1 MLCRVPPIRWKPLP
15 NRVRD
20 AKDQLWLPGAE
31 LRQLISR
38 FTIAPQ
44 HRVESPI
51 RAANPSAHRDV
62 GTEFQQYRSFQPGDD
77 LRRVDWRAFGRS
89 DRFLVREAEREGRLT
104 IVFVLDLSGSMSMQD
119 SNGQSR
125 YEYACELVGAL
136 AWLANEQRHDLML
149 LGLGGGRPLVVPA
162 GFGQT
167 QVERVLRVL
176 SQAAPEGPSPTSVEV
191 HNALEQIPARSAL
204 FVLSDFLSTDEQ
216 TPASLVKLAS
226 RSFSMTSVQILLNQE
241 LSLPRVGQVR
251 LVEQERGG
259 TQLFDV
265 RSFRR
270 DYEAR
275 FGQLL
280 RDMRRSHVG
289 MGARFV
295 RTSADT
301 SPAAT
306 LRAVLHPE
314 LPGSKR
320 LLVSVAGA

>member
-1 MLCRVPPIRWKPLP
+1 M
-15 NRVRD
+15 RD
-20 AKDQLWLPGAE
+20 ARDQLWLPGAD

-38 FTIAPQ
+38 FVIAPQ
-44 HRVESPI
+44 HRVESPV

-89 DRFLVREAEREGRLT
+89 DRLLVREAEREGRLT
-104 IVFVLDLSGSMSMQD
+104 IVFVLDLSGSMSMED
-119 SNGQSR
+119 ANGQSR
-125 YEYACELVGAL
+125 YEYACKLIGAL

-149 LGLGGGRPLVVPA
+149 LGLGGGRPLVVPS

-167 QVERVLRVL
+167 QLERMLRIL
-176 SQAAPEGPSPTSVEV
+176 SQVTPEGPSPTSVEV

-204 FVLSDFLSTDEQ
+204 LVLSDFLSADEQ
-216 TPASLVKLAS
+216 TTDSLAKLAS

-241 LSLPRVGQVR
+241 LSLPRVGQVK
-251 LVEQERGG
+251 LVERERGS

-265 RSFRR
+265 RAFRA
-270 DYEAR
+270 DYEKR
-275 FGQLL
+275 LEQML
-280 RDMRRSHVG
+280 REMRRMHVG

-295 RTSADT
+295 RASTDT
-301 SPAAT
+301 QLSST

-320 LLVSVAGA
+320 LLVSVGDA